1 MTLKFKGIVVYSHL
15 LQLQLTL
22 LSTIT
27 YLQNI

>member
-1 MTLKFKGIVVYSHL
+1 
-15 LQLQLTL
+15 LQLTL